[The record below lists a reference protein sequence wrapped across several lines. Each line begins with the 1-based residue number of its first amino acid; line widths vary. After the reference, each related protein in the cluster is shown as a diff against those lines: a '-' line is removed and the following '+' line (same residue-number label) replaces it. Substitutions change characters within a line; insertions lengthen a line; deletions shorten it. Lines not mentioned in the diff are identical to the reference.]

1 MHLCQR
7 PDRCEGTA
15 SAGAC
20 REPPRSLQGAGH
32 ARGPLPRQ
40 AHGTGWVPRLP
51 GLQQGQPRTPPWS
64 DDTVCRR
71 GRSAQAAPFLT
82 RAPEA
87 SLGRGDK
94 GTRGQPGRGDDVAI
108 RRPCG
113 CGLCPRPAGTRDR
126 RVRLRS
132 TAHRPRA
139 KHEFTPAAR
148 ATGGALFLEAQERSY
163 SAA

>member
-7 PDRCEGTA
+7 PDRCEGPA

-64 DDTVCRR
+64 DDTVCRW
-71 GRSAQAAPFLT
+71 GRSAQAAAFLT

-87 SLGRGDK
+87 SLGRVTTWRLDAPVAVGSAPARQGP
-94 GTRGQPGRGDDVAI
+94 GTG
-108 RRPCG
+108 
-113 CGLCPRPAGTRDR
+113 
-126 RVRLRS
+126 
-132 TAHRPRA
+132 
-139 KHEFTPAAR
+139 E
-148 ATGGALFLEAQERSY
+148 
-163 SAA
+163 